1 MSNYNMPC
9 SVFDVICMVY
19 LKIIPQVRVGYE
31 MVDSQRS
38 ASYPTSASGI
48 TVLTWKRPQNIENSL
63 QPYLE
68 KEPIFSLFLILSRRV
83 QLPYLESMA

>member
-1 MSNYNMPC
+1 MSNYNMP
-9 SVFDVICMVY
+9 SSIFEVICMVY

-48 TVLTWKRPQNIENSL
+48 IVLKWKRPENIENSL
-63 QPYLE
+63 RPYLE
-68 KEPIFSLFLILSRRV
+68 KQAIFNLFLLLGRRV